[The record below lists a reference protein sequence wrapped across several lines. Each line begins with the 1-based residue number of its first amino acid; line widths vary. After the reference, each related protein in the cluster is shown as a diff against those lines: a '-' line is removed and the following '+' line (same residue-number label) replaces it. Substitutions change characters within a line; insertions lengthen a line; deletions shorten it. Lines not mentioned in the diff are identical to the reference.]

1 MHKHAAART
10 LQFFEDW
17 EARAKISEAL
27 EQLVDEAA
35 REAEDLDSAYAGR
48 HSSGT
53 IDYGAELEALTEW
66 FGIE

>member
-1 MHKHAAART
+1 MHMHSVDSVT
-10 LQFFEDW
+10 CVDDW
-17 EARAKISEAL
+17 EARAKISEAF

-35 REAEDLDSAYAGR
+35 RYAEDMDYMGR
-48 HSSGT
+48 HSTGT